1 MPAISSVNCVGTHS
15 PPLENLTKSRFLP
28 YSLKPSSS
36 ILQAKCKQSPFLTI
50 CRISG
55 IASSLYAC
63 TTHPRLIH
71 AHARTRVYVHNTIYV
86 YVHVY
91 KICYSA
97 HLMFPRCSIYVPPLL
112 PLIKFIHSLCRF
124 VSFLYVEMCSNVQM
138 F

>member
-1 MPAISSVNCVGTHS
+1 MCTLFPSSL
-15 PPLENLTKSRFLP
+15 PPSIVSAHVVLPFKNLTKSRFFA
-28 YSLKPSSS
+28 YSPKPSSS
-36 ILQAKCKQSPFLTI
+36 ILQAQCKQSPFLTI
-50 CRISG
+50 CRIPC
-55 IASSLYAC
+55 IVSSLFAY
-63 TTHPRLIH
+63 T
-71 AHARTRVYVHNTIYV
+71 RTRVYVHNTIYV